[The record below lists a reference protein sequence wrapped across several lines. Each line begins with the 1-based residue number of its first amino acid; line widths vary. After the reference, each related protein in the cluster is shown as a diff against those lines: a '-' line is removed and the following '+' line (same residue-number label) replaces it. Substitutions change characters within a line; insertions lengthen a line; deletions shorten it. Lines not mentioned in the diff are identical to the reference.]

1 MTFEQRL
8 EGGDYTIIQWKSISG
23 RNEKCKGPEEGCDR
37 CV

>member
-8 EGGDYTIIQWKSISG
+8 EGGDFMIIQGKSISG
-23 RNEKCKGPEEGCDR
+23 RDEKCKGPEGGCAW